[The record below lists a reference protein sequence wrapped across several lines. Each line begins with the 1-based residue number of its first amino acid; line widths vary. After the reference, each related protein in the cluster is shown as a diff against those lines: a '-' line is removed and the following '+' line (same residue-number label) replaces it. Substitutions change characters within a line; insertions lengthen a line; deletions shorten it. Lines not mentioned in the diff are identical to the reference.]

1 MIKEIDLEYTANNLV
16 KLAREV
22 WGDNATEYLAG
33 RLESVITYNQM
44 KILIDSL
51 KVERKR
57 RGGGRGGV
65 GRRICPRSH

>member
-1 MIKEIDLEYTANNLV
+1 MIKEIELEYTVNNLV

-51 KVERKR
+51 KVERT
-57 RGGGRGGV
+57 
-65 GRRICPRSH
+65 

>member
-1 MIKEIDLEYTANNLV
+1 MIKELELEYTAHNLV

-44 KILIDSL
+44 KVLIDSL
-51 KVERKR
+51 KGE
-57 RGGGRGGV
+57 
-65 GRRICPRSH
+65 SNA